1 VSPVIFFQPLF
12 FLWALAPK
20 RSCRLFET
28 ARGAF
33 LYWNLSGLDHRFGHL
48 QKDGGQK
55 DGGFSV
61 RLRTGP
67 LESA

>member
-1 VSPVIFFQPLF
+1 LRAGVLRRFG
-12 FLWALAPK
+12 
-20 RSCRLFET
+20 RDR
-28 ARGAF
+28 
-33 LYWNLSGLDHRFGHL
+33 RFGHL

>member
-1 VSPVIFFQPLF
+1 MWI
-12 FLWALAPK
+12 
-20 RSCRLFET
+20 
-28 ARGAF
+28 
-33 LYWNLSGLDHRFGHL
+33 SGLDHRFGHL
-48 QKDGGQK
+48 QKDGGQKDGGQKDGGQK

>member
-1 VSPVIFFQPLF
+1 MREKAIAEYHAHLAADQSLNAELF
-12 FLWALAPK
+12 A
-20 RSCRLFET
+20 
-28 ARGAF
+28 
-33 LYWNLSGLDHRFGHL
+33 GLDRRFGHL

-55 DGGFSV
+55 DGGQKDGGQKDGGFSI

>member
-1 VSPVIFFQPLF
+1 VKLPF
-12 FLWALAPK
+12 A
-20 RSCRLFET
+20 
-28 ARGAF
+28 
-33 LYWNLSGLDHRFGHL
+33 SGLDRRFGHL